1 MGLGQASNIASLPL
15 DYFRKKKPRRSKTVA
30 ETLAEW
36 KEHGSLGDDK
46 GKPACRVPAKGSKK
60 GCMKG
65 KGGPENSQCNYRG
78 VRQRTWGKWV
88 AEIREPKK
96 GNRLWL
102 GTFPTALEA
111 ALAYDEAARTLYGAC
126 ARLNLPNCSSS
137 SVLTSSSSDSTMK
150 QEATEEPL
158 IDSNRLLSAGPPKD
172 SLKQEDMEEPP
183 IDGNR
188 LLSPYRAGPSEGSM
202 KQPAME
208 EPLIGLLSPYG
219 AGPSKSSMNESME
232 EVTDINQDNGFT
244 LHNLSAD
251 EIFDLEELL
260 GDEMFDV
267 EGLLGVLTSPY
278 SAPLSN
284 YDNVG
289 HERHSDSISQFQ
301 KCDTKLF
308 DNMHCEQEYYGA
320 DHGFD
325 FLKPGR
331 EEDYNFGGI
340 LNLESD
346 LRV

>member
-1 MGLGQASNIASLPL
+1 MASEII
-15 DYFRKKKPRRSKTVA
+15 DRKKKPRRSKTVA

-36 KEHGSLGDDK
+36 KEHGSLDDDK
-46 GKPACRVPAKGSKK
+46 GKAVCRVPAKGSKK

-65 KGGPENSQCNYRG
+65 KGGPENSRCNYRG

-96 GNRLWL
+96 GKRLWL

-150 QEATEEPL
+150 QEA
-158 IDSNRLLSAGPPKD
+158 
-172 SLKQEDMEEPP
+172 MEEPP

-219 AGPSKSSMNESME
+219 AGPSKSSMNESMD

-251 EIFDLEELL
+251 EMFDLEELL

-267 EGLLGVLTSPY
+267 EELLGVLTSPY

-289 HERHSDSISQFQ
+289 HERHSDSVYQLQ
-301 KCDTKLF
+301 KCDAKLF
-308 DNMHCEQEYYGA
+308 ENMHCEQEYYGS

-331 EEDYNFGGI
+331 EEDYNLGGL

-346 LRV
+346 LGV